1 LDSSSA
7 RNVYIDGSEAEM
19 IFQTNL
25 NGETLTPADPAKP
38 WKSLGCTENCYTAK
52 EKRCTCK
59 CGGAFHGLGNAQ
71 HEHDGGQTL
80 EQEWDYPPEEDFD
93 EAEEH
98 IFRHEIVE
106 AKSKAIVYENLEA
119 FRRQI
124 TRTTCTCGF
133 EGLDKLPIEYYPH
146 DGGWDI
152 GYKRKQWLY
161 VTCPDCEYQW
171 ALWKLGVSR

>member
-71 HEHDGGQTL
+71 HYERDGGQTL
-80 EQEWDYPPEEDFD
+80 EVVEEKIETATLTLGDYELRCPNICPDCGGWLGPI
-93 EAEEH
+93 EH
-98 IFRHEIVE
+98 YEHSGGWIV
-106 AKSKAIVYENLEA
+106 A
-119 FRRQI
+119 
-124 TRTTCTCGF
+124 GF
-133 EGLDKLPIEYYPH
+133 E
-146 DGGWDI
+146 
-152 GYKRKQWLY
+152 KRQWLY
-161 VTCPDCEYQW
+161 KTCQKCDYQW
-171 ALWKLGVSR
+171 ALWKLGVPR